1 MMQARKAEWLH
12 IFNELL
18 EKDYP
23 AAAAGLWLDV
33 LNQKLR
39 WVEPP
44 ETPLPESDSAEGL
57 TVDVEQALDDASDFL
72 GQAAAK
78 ISRLALDREGDRWC
92 LGQAALK
99 QIRQGCVDI
108 IRTRRGLRPG
118 ERSKALADAL
128 GDPSCELVKN
138 DLTKAEFSQFLRDL
152 KRETKA

>member
-1 MMQARKAEWLH
+1 MQPRKAEWLH

-39 WVEPP
+39 WVDPP
-44 ETPLPESDSAEGL
+44 ETPLPDSDSAEAL
-57 TVDVEQALDDASDFL
+57 TKDVEQALDAAGDFL

-78 ISRLALDREGDRWC
+78 ISRLALDREGNRWRV
-92 LGQAALK
+92 GQAALK
-99 QIRQGCVDI
+99 QIRRECADI
-108 IRTRRGLRPG
+108 IRTRRGLRPI
-118 ERSKALADAL
+118 ERAKALAEAL
-128 GDPSCELVKN
+128 GDPNCELLKN
-138 DLTKAEFSQFLRDL
+138 DLTQAELSQFLRDL